1 MRKHWKLTLIALAA
15 VLVLTMA
22 LTTNVF
28 AQEEASTTQG
38 PLQTFIS
45 KVATILGIDEAQVT
59 AAVEQ
64 AAQETR
70 DEMVQQGLQ
79 KAVDNGNLTEEQA
92 TEIQEWWE
100 SRPEAL
106 QQPGALG
113 RFGMMKA
120 WQRSC
125 CRGWAGGQQRL
136 LDQVFDEN
144 ITGTIVDIDKDAGTI
159 TLKTADNTE
168 VTVEYTSKTN
178 FILQGVSAVE
188 AGQTATA
195 SCWSDADGN
204 LTAKIVRVNLA

>member
-15 VLVLTMA
+15 VLVLTVA

-28 AQEEASTTQG
+28 AQEEASSASQG

-59 AAVEQ
+59 AAVKQ
-64 AAQETR
+64 AAQETQ
-70 DEMVQQGLQ
+70 DEMVQQRLQ

-92 TEIQEWWE
+92 TDIQEWWQD
-100 SRPEAL
+100 RPEAL
-106 QQPGALG
+106 QQSGALG
-113 RFGMMKA
+113 RFGMMKGGLGP
-120 WQRSC
+120 C
-125 CRGWAGGQQRL
+125 YRGGAGQQRL

-144 ITGTIVDIDKDAGTI
+144 ITGTIVSISRDAGTI

-168 VTVEYTSKTN
+168 VTVEYTSKTS

>member
-15 VLVLTMA
+15 VLVLTVA

-28 AQEEASTTQG
+28 AQEEASTTPG
-38 PLQTFIS
+38 PIQTFIS

-59 AAVEQ
+59 AAVKQ

-79 KAVDNGNLTEEQA
+79 KAVDKGRLTQEQA
-92 TEIQEWWE
+92 DEVQQWWQD
-100 SRPEAL
+100 RPEVL
-106 QQPGALG
+106 QQPGILG
-113 RFGMMKA
+113 RLGMMKGGPGP
-120 WQRSC
+120 C
-125 CRGWAGGQQRL
+125 YRGLAGQQRL
-136 LDQVFDEN
+136 LDQVFDAN
-144 ITGTIVDIDKDAGTI
+144 ITGTIVSISRDAGTI